1 MIAEDAFL
9 AIKPL
14 FAALE
19 ILGVDYLIGG
29 SLASAVWG
37 VPRSTLDVDLVTNLG
52 DSQTGAFVR
61 LLGNAYYADEEAI
74 RRAVRQ
80 QASFNII
87 HLETMFKVDVF
98 LLKDTP
104 YAQMEF
110 APRRL
115 IDLGIEPERKAYFSS
130 PEDTVL
136 SKLKWYKLGGGISD
150 RQWYDIVGILK
161 VQTNKLDCRYMDLW
175 ARKLGLSDFLSQA
188 WDEAGGDIDGSDN
201 SKAPSG

>member
-14 FAALE
+14 LAALE

-52 DSQTGAFVR
+52 ESQTGAFVR
-61 LLGNAYYADEEAI
+61 LLGNAYYADEETI

-80 QASFNII
+80 RAPFNII

-104 YAQMEF
+104 YVQMEF
-110 APRRL
+110 ARRRL
-115 IDLGIEPERKAYFSS
+115 IDLGIEPEQKAYFCS

-136 SKLKWYKLGGGISD
+136 SKLEWYKHGGGVSD

-161 VQTNKLDCRYMDLW
+161 VQTNKLDRRYMDRW
-175 ARKLGLSDFLSQA
+175 ARKLGFSDLLSQA